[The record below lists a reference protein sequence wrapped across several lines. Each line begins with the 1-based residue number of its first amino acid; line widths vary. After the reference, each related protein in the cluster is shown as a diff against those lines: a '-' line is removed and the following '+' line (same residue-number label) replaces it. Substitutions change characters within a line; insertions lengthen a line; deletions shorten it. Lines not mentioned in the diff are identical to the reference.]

1 MGNARWS
8 GNDWTTYATRS
19 ASLSREQIFEQKI
32 LKESMDPKNIVLRE
46 SCDSEENPAS
56 TAIILGLDVTGS
68 MGLIAERMAKKEL
81 GLLIEG
87 ILDRKPITD
96 PHIMIMG
103 IGDVRSD
110 RAPLQASQFEADIR
124 IAQQLSDIYLE
135 GGGGGNDSE
144 SYDLPWYFAATKT
157 KIDCYD
163 KREKKGYLFTIG
175 DEMPP
180 YGVELTHLKDVFG
193 KGIQSGY
200 TAKELLEMASEKYQ
214 VFHVIVEQGS
224 FASRAL
230 KKVNESWKKL
240 LGKRALPLNDY
251 NHLSQVILSAIEV
264 AEGRDPEEVV
274 ASWEDRAVQKSVRY
288 ALDL

>member
-1 MGNARWS
+1 M
-8 GNDWTTYATRS
+8 
-19 ASLSREQIFEQKI
+19 
-32 LKESMDPKNIVLRE
+32 LKESMDPKKIVLRE
-46 SCDSEENPAS
+46 SCDSEENPNS
-56 TAIILGLDVTGS
+56 TAIIIGLDVTGS

-81 GLLIEG
+81 GTLIEG
-87 ILDRKPITD
+87 ILDRKPIPD

-124 IAQQLSDIYLE
+124 IAQQLSELYLE

-180 YGVELTHLKDVFG
+180 YGVELGHLRDVFG
-193 KGIQSGY
+193 KGSQSGY
-200 TAKELLEMASEKYQ
+200 TAKELLDMASEKYQ
-214 VFHVIVEQGS
+214 VFHVVVEQGS

-264 AEGRDPEEVV
+264 SEGKDPEEVV
-274 ASWEDRAVQKSVRY
+274 ASWEDKSVQKSVKY
-288 ALDL
+288 ALGMTIPSQKKNESGWTELTVDM